1 MNSKSINLMSMNF
14 KLINLKLVVLFIAFW
29 CFLVLFGA
37 IWCSFIL
44 VKSYRKKKN
53 KKFKTDLIILLILL
67 LSFQQRLESL
77 QYKALLALAGAIKS
91 SIEKLF
97 QELGLKSLQ
106 NKRWFR
112 KLFIFYKII
121 KKQYPIIRLLQL
133 TIKISSNSNSY
144 QTTNSQN
151 LVIPQLKIRNNFF
164 INSFLHQQ

>member
-1 MNSKSINLMSMNF
+1 M
-14 KLINLKLVVLFIAFW
+14 
-29 CFLVLFGA
+29 
-37 IWCSFIL
+37 
-44 VKSYRKKKN
+44 KSYRKKK

-91 SIEKLF
+91 SIEKLC

-106 NKRWFR
+106 NKRWFQ
-112 KLFIFYKII
+112 KLFVFYKII
-121 KKQYPIIRLLQL
+121 KKQFPIIQLLQL
-133 TIKISSNSNSY
+133 TIKISSNRNSY
-144 QTTNSQN
+144 QTKNSQN

>member
-37 IWCSFIL
+37 IWCFFIL
-44 VKSYRKKKN
+44 VKSYRKKK

-91 SIEKLF
+91 SIEKFF

-106 NKRWFR
+106 NKRWFQ
-112 KLFIFYKII
+112 KLFVFYKII
-121 KKQYPIIRLLQL
+121 KKQFPIIRLLQL
-133 TIKISSNSNSY
+133 TIKISSNRNSY
-144 QTTNSQN
+144 QTKNSQN